1 MLYSQPPY
9 ILLFAGFLAAI
20 SSGYAFSIV
29 LQQSVSEWN
38 ANRSTRILAKLRG
51 PQLQIPFFGINAG
64 ICVFLASGIQLFGFS
79 GKVAYALGAPMTVL
93 IALLIWSQLGK
104 ILVMIEQGGSKALDL
119 DVF

>member
-79 GKVAYALGAPMTVL
+79 GKIAYALGAPMTVL